1 MTRHVAWLLLAILA
15 AGCASL
21 GRPPIGP
28 DTVAS
33 LRQLWSTPLKGP
45 SRGAPVA
52 DGESLFVT
60 TTNGYLYRFDRQSG
74 AVQWEIDLAK
84 LLGIPGASATKIVTI
99 VGGRVIFGL
108 HNAPFVVALSET
120 TGKPLWVVKVDDHPG
135 AVISQP
141 ATVVG
146 DRVFI
151 GVSGLGEEV
160 GATTPP
166 YPCCSFR
173 GSALALD
180 AATGRM
186 LWRTYTMPPGFAGGS
201 IWSGAPLYDP
211 ARRAVYV
218 TTGNAFR
225 APPEVQACLARA
237 TGDRSAQMACY
248 PPGVWYDSILAL
260 DPETGAVKWGFR
272 AEEADIFTGACL
284 VKIGGY
290 CGGGEDFDFGNG
302 ALMWR
307 AGGRDFVG
315 AGQKSGLF
323 WALDPDTG
331 KPVWSTRVGP
341 GGPTGGIEY
350 GSAVEGDRIFV
361 AESDTKQVGFDAKP
375 YRLPSGETI
384 AWASYAA
391 LDAATGRILWQT
403 PVPAGATHVD
413 NGRHCTRTSPK
424 EDCAAASAKGAVIA
438 RNGVMYGCSTAPDGP
453 LYALDARD
461 GKVLWNWK
469 SGAPCDTR
477 ANIVG
482 DRLYW
487 VAAAA
492 LHAFGLEGEAAKFG
506 SVRNLASADG
516 LYSTAQAE
524 RGKALYLRSC
534 AAGCHNENLSGG
546 GPIPALSGPEFRG
559 RWGGVPVVELLKTI
573 RTTMPKTAPGSLS
586 GDEYSAVLA
595 YLLAANGVKPGAGVL
610 GSDPGMLERTALG
623 R

>member
-52 DGESLFVT
+52 DGKSLFVT

-201 IWSGAPLYDP
+201 IWSG
-211 ARRAVYV
+211 RR
-218 TTGNAFR
+218 
-225 APPEVQACLARA
+225 
-237 TGDRSAQMACY
+237 
-248 PPGVWYDSILAL
+248 
-260 DPETGAVKWGFR
+260 
-272 AEEADIFTGACL
+272 
-284 VKIGGY
+284 
-290 CGGGEDFDFGNG
+290 
-302 ALMWR
+302 
-307 AGGRDFVG
+307 
-315 AGQKSGLF
+315 
-323 WALDPDTG
+323 
-331 KPVWSTRVGP
+331 STIR
-341 GGPTGGIEY
+341 
-350 GSAVEGDRIFV
+350 R
-361 AESDTKQVGFDAKP
+361 
-375 YRLPSGETI
+375 
-384 AWASYAA
+384 
-391 LDAATGRILWQT
+391 
-403 PVPAGATHVD
+403 
-413 NGRHCTRTSPK
+413 
-424 EDCAAASAKGAVIA
+424 
-438 RNGVMYGCSTAPDGP
+438 
-453 LYALDARD
+453 
-461 GKVLWNWK
+461 
-469 SGAPCDTR
+469 GAPCTSPPAMR
-477 ANIVG
+477 SGRRRRCRPASPARQGIARPRWHAIRRVSG
-482 DRLYW
+482 TIPSWRSIRRL
-487 VAAAA
+487 A
-492 LHAFGLEGEAAKFG
+492 
-506 SVRNLASADG
+506 R
-516 LYSTAQAE
+516 
-524 RGKALYLRSC
+524 
-534 AAGCHNENLSGG
+534 
-546 GPIPALSGPEFRG
+546 
-559 RWGGVPVVELLKTI
+559 
-573 RTTMPKTAPGSLS
+573 
-586 GDEYSAVLA
+586 
-595 YLLAANGVKPGAGVL
+595 
-610 GSDPGMLERTALG
+610 
-623 R
+623 